1 MARKRSPDSTS
12 DRQRIQFAYNADCE
26 MPIGKVFQYLLK
38 NDLMPSREGKHK
50 GLDAMSAFWKP
61 FAYQDG
67 QVSEE
72 ERGAI
77 ARESIEALT
86 RQIDLIRE
94 TFGVEKP
101 ESPSNTAD
109 LKQEIQTVVTEV
121 VQNLMANGAIPASM
135 TGTVVTQSTQT
146 ALPPEGR
153 SSTIAS
159 TPTHEGV
166 DFDEDALLGGLFDNS
181 EIAA

>member
-38 NDLMPSREGKHK
+38 NDHMPSREGKHK

-61 FAYQDG
+61 FAYQENG

-94 TFGVEKP
+94 TFSVEKP
-101 ESPSNTAD
+101 ESSSNTTD
-109 LKQEIQTVVTEV
+109 LKQEIQAVVTEV

-135 TGTVVTQSTQT
+135 TGAVVTQSTQT
-146 ALPPEGR
+146 ALPPSGR
-153 SSTIAS
+153 SSINAS
-159 TPTHEGV
+159 STHEGV

>member
-1 MARKRSPDSTS
+1 MPRKRSPDSTD

-38 NDLMPSREGKHK
+38 NDHMPSREGKHK
-50 GLDAMSAFWKP
+50 GLDAISAFWKP

-67 QVSEE
+67 QVSDDEV
-72 ERGAI
+72 GAI

-94 TFGVEKP
+94 TFGVKQP
-101 ESPSNTAD
+101 ESLSNTSD
-109 LKQEIQTVVTEV
+109 LKQEIQMAVTEV

-135 TGTVVTQSTQT
+135 TGAVVAQSTQ
-146 ALPPEGR
+146 AI
-153 SSTIAS
+153 SSTPS
-159 TPTHEGV
+159 HEGV
-166 DFDEDALLGGLFDNS
+166 DFDEDALLGGLFDS
-181 EIAA
+181 AEIAA

>member
-61 FAYQDG
+61 FAYQDS
-67 QVSEE
+67 QASDE

-86 RQIDLIRE
+86 RQIDIIRE

-101 ESPSNTAD
+101 ESPSNTTD
-109 LKQEIQTVVTEV
+109 LKQEIQMVVTEV
-121 VQNLMANGAIPASM
+121 VQNLLANGAIPASM
-135 TGTVVTQSTQT
+135 TGTVVTQSTQN
-146 ALPPEGR
+146 ALAPSGR
-153 SSTIAS
+153 SSTNAS
-159 TPTHEGV
+159 TPIHEGV

>member
-38 NDLMPSREGKHK
+38 NDHTPSREGKHK

-67 QVSEE
+67 QVSDE

-86 RQIDLIRE
+86 RQIDLICE

-101 ESPSNTAD
+101 ESSSNTSD
-109 LKQEIQTVVTEV
+109 LKQEIQAAVTEV
-121 VQNLMANGAIPASM
+121 VQSLMANGAIPASI
-135 TGTVVTQSTQT
+135 TEAVVTQSTQ
-146 ALPPEGR
+146 A
-153 SSTIAS
+153 IAS
-159 TPTHEGV
+159 PPSHEGV

>member
-67 QVSEE
+67 QVSEK

-101 ESPSNTAD
+101 ESPSNTTD
-109 LKQEIQTVVTEV
+109 LKQEIQAVVTEV

-135 TGTVVTQSTQT
+135 TGAVATQSTQT
-146 ALPPEGR
+146 ALPPSGR
-153 SSTIAS
+153 SSTTS
-159 TPTHEGV
+159 TDEGV
-166 DFDEDALLGGLFDNS
+166 DFDEDALLGGLFDS
-181 EIAA
+181 AEIAA

>member
-61 FAYQDG
+61 FAYQENG
-67 QVSEE
+67 QVSEGV
-72 ERGAI
+72 GAI

-101 ESPSNTAD
+101 ESPSNTTD

-121 VQNLMANGAIPASM
+121 VQNLIANGAIPASM
-135 TGTVVTQSTQT
+135 TGAVVTQSTQN
-146 ALPPEGR
+146 ALSPSGR
-153 SSTIAS
+153 SSTNAS

-166 DFDEDALLGGLFDNS
+166 DFDEDALLGGLFDS
-181 EIAA
+181 AEIAA

>member
-61 FAYQDG
+61 FAYQEN
-67 QVSEE
+67 EE

-101 ESPSNTAD
+101 ESPSHTTD

-121 VQNLMANGAIPASM
+121 VQNLIENGAISASM
-135 TGTVVTQSTQT
+135 TGAVVTQSTQT
-146 ALPPEGR
+146 ALPPSGR
-153 SSTIAS
+153 SSPIAS

-166 DFDEDALLGGLFDNS
+166 DFDEDALLGGLFDS
-181 EIAA
+181 AEIAA

>member
-38 NDLMPSREGKHK
+38 NDHMPSREGKHK

-61 FAYQDG
+61 FAYQENGDE
-67 QVSEE
+67 V
-72 ERGAI
+72 GAI

-101 ESPSNTAD
+101 ESLSNTTD

-121 VQNLMANGAIPASM
+121 VQNLMANGAIPAAM
-135 TGTVVTQSTQT
+135 TGTVVTQSTQN
-146 ALPPEGR
+146 ALAPSGR
-153 SSTIAS
+153 SSTTTSDPI
-159 TPTHEGV
+159 HEGV
-166 DFDEDALLGGLFDNS
+166 DFDEDALLGGLFDGA